1 MKATLTGGKLKYID
15 DIYIK
20 IKGRPIRAYIMPDIS
35 DSKSASYADEN
46 SIGRTTPFK
55 NYSYS
60 ENRVIQWSH
69 HWIIDVKDRVKE
81 ILTDIKYLQALAYPS
96 NQYKPY
102 TPPWIAHIKAGNIL
116 GKEEL
121 CCVLKS
127 YSIKYPTDVPWY
139 QDGSD
144 TSIPYKVDMEL
155 NFEVVYD
162 NSSGK
167 IPYAEDIVDPNG
179 LLNSLNDI
187 NNSISSIDDLF
198 SQFPL

>member
-1 MKATLTGGKLKYID
+1 MKATLAGGKLKKID
-15 DIYIK
+15 DIYIRIKQYK
-20 IKGRPIRAYIMPDIS
+20 INAYIMPDIS
-35 DSKSASYADEN
+35 DSKGATYADEN

-55 NYSYS
+55 NYSFS

-69 HWIIDVKDRVKE
+69 HWIIDHKDRVDE
-81 ILTDIKYLQALAYPS
+81 ILTDIRYLQSLAYPS
-96 NQYKPY
+96 NHYKPY

-121 CCVLKS
+121 CCVLKT

-144 TSIPYKVDMEL
+144 TSLPYKIDMEL

-162 NSSGK
+162 NRSGK
-167 IPYAEDIVDPNG
+167 IPYAEDIINPDQSLNG
-179 LLNSLNDI
+179 LGNLFP
-187 NNSISSIDDLF
+187 SIDDLF
-198 SQFPL
+198 IGF